1 MLPYFYTLLAT
12 KQWNE
17 ILQAHSYME
26 KNRLVLKYITL
37 MFYAKY
43 QSRFLAFSKISV
55 F

>member
-17 ILQAHSYME
+17 ILQAQSYMG
-26 KNRLVLKYITL
+26 KKRLVLKYITL
-37 MFYAKY
+37 IFYAKY
-43 QSRFLAFSKISV
+43 QSRFLAFSKISA

>member
-26 KNRLVLKYITL
+26 KKQTSIKIYHTYVLC
-37 MFYAKY
+37 
-43 QSRFLAFSKISV
+43 QISV
-55 F
+55 KILSI